1 MAAILSIAIAA
12 PSIASSLARQ
22 REATAVGREKADV
35 TMSASFVPSSKRGLE
50 TMTRP
55 WSAPVGHRQP
65 RAADI
70 PAPASQQSLDDEDA
84 NVDRKISGVCRGC

>member
-1 MAAILSIAIAA
+1 
-12 PSIASSLARQ
+12 
-22 REATAVGREKADV
+22 
-35 TMSASFVPSSKRGLE
+35 
-50 TMTRP
+50 
-55 WSAPVGHRQP
+55 VGHRQP